1 MSCIPCL
8 KRFSIFEVGQ
18 ELQPDCDLG
27 EGVKDPELSH
37 PGLALTH
44 TLAGKNR
51 RFFRFFKQHGKSR
64 L

>member
-1 MSCIPCL
+1 MSCMACL

-18 ELQPDCDLG
+18 KLQPDCDLG
-27 EGVKDPELSH
+27 EGVKDPEHSH

-44 TLAGKNR
+44 TLAGKNQ
-51 RFFRFFKQHGKSR
+51 RFFRFFKQPGKSR